1 MAMFQVSNDGP
12 VYSLDLNSDND
23 AVVIAGKS
31 LIKVYNLDNDV
42 GFIEK
47 INLKPSKNICL
58 NYSCI
63 DVAWSRNDE
72 NLIASAAANGA
83 IVLWNLGKVGRSK
96 QEHVFQEHKRT
107 VNKVTFHPSEPS
119 WLLSGSH
126 EGIVKLFDIR
136 SLESISQFF
145 SNTEGVRDV
154 QFNPHNTHQFAS
166 VSDNGR
172 VQLWDLRKTDKCEK
186 QWPAHDGY
194 VFGCDWHPEI
204 RNTLATAGRDKSIKI
219 WDTGPAKAT
228 CDYFIGTIGPVG
240 KVKWRPKSKNQL
252 ASSALSP
259 IDFTINVWDVRRP
272 YLPYA
277 TFDYHKD
284 TTTSII
290 WKNTD
295 PNFILS
301 SSKDGFLCLHNF
313 NTANKPAE
321 RANPVGIC
329 INTYGDITH
338 AFPHKKKQSKLSL
351 TSVFPSTSQTSIG
364 VNGSKMGGLFKKS
377 SQSLGGDDFVAPESK
392 LRTYQNKVSNE
403 SPLEITGMNYF
414 LTSAEKYLLSG
425 DSLDKLCDHN
435 SSVAQ
440 SLNRF
445 HVAQTWLS
453 LKILFKCNLFDEKD
467 TNLRSQD
474 DVGTDEPETDTDKP
488 PLNET
493 RTRHYSSG
501 SSFQNSRSSGN
512 PLGLSN
518 LSNTNQVCSRTGSGN
533 ERFNSGG
540 YNNNYNN
547 SEEESDSDDDNE
559 DSYEKTL
566 SNIASGQKLSGDFF
580 GDSEFSSLCVDQLIA
595 VDNSYK
601 SDMIDWT
608 LPCEAF
614 DPRHDMKASTNHAE
628 SEEYLQQH
636 GEESSGVDDNVH
648 SVAVPESNNDS
659 LEYLKVDT
667 LSLFPVWSPKP
678 IVKDTLVFYAE
689 RGDVQTVVSIYLV
702 LGHDRIGGLIQD
714 SILENWFSAYI
725 DLLHQFQ
732 MYNKATEII
741 NLCSFQPGIYQMSQ
755 LSTTYFINCT
765 NCSKALNRNPM
776 WCNRCQTF
784 PNQCAVCHR
793 VVKGLF
799 VWCQGCGHGGH
810 IEHLSEWLEKN
821 TLCPTGCGHHCEYH

>member
-1 MAMFQVSNDGP
+1 MIIARPIFIRSREYKRLSTSFAYKKKKNTSNINGNNIKKTTIRIRMKKAYRPTSLEEVTSLKGDRLYGLVNVRVYGKISERSLVEEILKLSSIAEEVHSQLEVDFKLILKENKVNCRDNGVVVVAHMVRDFSDVRPQLYQKYVSHFP
-12 VYSLDLNSDND
+12 LE
-23 AVVIAGKS
+23 KREE
-31 LIKVYNLDNDV
+31 LIEAKKV
-42 GFIEK
+42 
-47 INLKPSKNICL
+47 INLPEASESQFKDL
-58 NYSCI
+58 EEH
-63 DVAWSRNDE
+63 RNDE

-83 IVLWNLGKVGRSK
+83 IVLWNLA
-96 QEHVFQEHKRT
+96 
-107 VNKVTFHPSEPS
+107 
-119 WLLSGSH
+119 
-126 EGIVKLFDIR
+126 
-136 SLESISQFF
+136 SLH
-145 SNTEGVRDV
+145 EGVRDV

-259 IDFTINVWDVRRP
+259 IDFTINILQLPLSGKIPIQILFYHLVRMGFC
-272 YLPYA
+272 A
-277 TFDYHKD
+277 FT
-284 TTTSII
+284 
-290 WKNTD
+290 
-295 PNFILS
+295 ILI
-301 SSKDGFLCLHNF
+301 
-313 NTANKPAE
+313 P
-321 RANPVGIC
+321 P
-329 INTYGDITH
+329 INQQRGQILLE
-338 AFPHKKKQSKLSL
+338 FVL
-351 TSVFPSTSQTSIG
+351 TLTTSIG

-392 LRTYQNKVSNE
+392 LRTYQNK
-403 SPLEITGMNYF
+403 
-414 LTSAEKYLLSG
+414 YLLSG

-440 SLNRF
+440 SLN
-445 HVAQTWLS
+445 H
-453 LKILFKCNLFDEKD
+453 
-467 TNLRSQD
+467 

-821 TLCPTGCGHHCEYH
+821 TLCPTGCGHGHHCEYH